1 MWFALQWMPLR
12 EFMEQPFIQEDHM
25 FRKISDICVQRLR
38 RRYRGLTAHRVVSKF
53 DAGASTLYY
62 SVAEPERGDLSCGIA

>member
-1 MWFALQWMPLR
+1 MWFALQWMPLL
-12 EFMEQPFIQEDHM
+12 EFMVQPFVQEDNM

-62 SVAEPERGDLSCGIA
+62 SVAEHDRGDLS